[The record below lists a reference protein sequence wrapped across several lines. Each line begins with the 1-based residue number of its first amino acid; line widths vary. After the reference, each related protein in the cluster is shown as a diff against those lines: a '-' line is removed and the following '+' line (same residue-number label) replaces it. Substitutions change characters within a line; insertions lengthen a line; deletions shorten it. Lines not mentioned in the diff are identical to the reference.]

1 LSAPYQLL
9 IGLGNPGPR
18 YEATRHNAGV
28 WLLDRVARRH
38 ASGFRSLARCF
49 GSVADADIEG
59 VRVRLFRPDTFMN
72 HSGRAVAAVAG
83 FYKVPVE
90 RILIAH
96 DEIDLPPGAVR
107 LKRGGGHGGH
117 NGLRDVV
124 PQLGGAGFSRI
135 RIGVGHPG
143 HRDRVIGH
151 VLDPP
156 PAAERGEID
165 DAIDRVVG
173 DIARIA
179 GGDLEGAMNA
189 LHRRDRGSDEASRPA
204 RER

>member
-1 LSAPYQLL
+1 MGASYQLL
-9 IGLGNPGPR
+9 VGLGNPGAR
-18 YEATRHNAGV
+18 YEATRHNAGI
-28 WLLDRVARRH
+28 WLLERVARCY
-38 ASGFRSLARCF
+38 AAGFRSSPRCF
-49 GSVADADIEG
+49 GSLADADIEG
-59 VRVRLFRPDTFMN
+59 TRVRLFRPDTFMN

-83 FYKVPVE
+83 FYKVPME

-96 DEIDLPPGAVR
+96 DEIDLPAGTVR

-124 PQLGGAGFSRI
+124 PQLAGSGFSRI

-151 VLDPP
+151 VLDRPP
-156 PAAERGEID
+156 PAERSEIVN
-165 DAIDRVVG
+165 AIDRVVD

-179 GGDLEGAMNA
+179 GGDLEGAMNT
-189 LHRRDRGSDEASRPA
+189 LHRRDPA
-204 RER
+204 RDEE

>member
-1 LSAPYQLL
+1 MSASYQLL
-9 IGLGNPGPR
+9 IGLGNPGAR

-28 WLLDRVARRH
+28 WLLDRVAQRH
-38 ASGFRSLARCF
+38 ATGFRSLPRCF
-49 GSVADADIEG
+49 GFVADADIEG
-59 VRVRLFRPDTFMN
+59 TRVRLFRPDTFMN
-72 HSGRAVAAVAG
+72 YSGRAVAAVAG

-96 DEIDLPPGAVR
+96 DEIDLPPGTVR

-124 PQLGGAGFSRI
+124 PQLGDPGFSRI

-143 HRDRVIGH
+143 HRDRVVGH
-151 VLDPP
+151 VLDHPSS
-156 PAAERGEID
+156 AERGEID
-165 DAIDRVVG
+165 EAIDRVVD

-179 GGDLEGAMNA
+179 RGDLEGAMNA
-189 LHRRDRGSDEASRPA
+189 LHRRDRGSDE
-204 RER
+204 E